1 MNVMEWKHIFVI
13 LVLFGTL
20 YMPCG
25 NNFIVRN
32 QCFQR
37 VYVIF
42 ISFNQL
48 ICKEVILH
56 YYFYLLLGGFM
67 ANFAP
72 LTKGQPHSPDV
83 TH

>member
-1 MNVMEWKHIFVI
+1 MNVMEWKYIFVI

-20 YMPCG
+20 YMPSG

-32 QCFQR
+32 QCFQG

-56 YYFYLLLGGFM
+56 YYFLSVSWRLHGQLCATDEGT
-67 ANFAP
+67 AS
-72 LTKGQPHSPDV
+72 LT
-83 TH
+83 